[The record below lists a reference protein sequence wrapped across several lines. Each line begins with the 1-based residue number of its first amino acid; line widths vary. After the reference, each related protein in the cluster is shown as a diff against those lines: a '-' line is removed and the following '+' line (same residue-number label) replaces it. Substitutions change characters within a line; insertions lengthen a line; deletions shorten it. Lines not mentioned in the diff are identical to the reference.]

1 LKLKKIFFHVL
12 LIAALCTLFGLG
24 INARLIKRYIQGE
37 FQHGFLSTEEFTSI
51 SFISLLEA
59 EDLFAGQ
66 LALFIDSREAEAFKG
81 GHIVGAMNIPYTKPG
96 LTSLPDDLPA
106 WRARTLVIYCDGSE
120 CRSSVALAKFLH
132 SKGCTDLRV
141 FFGGWDEWLRIGL
154 PVERE
159 DDQ

>member
-1 LKLKKIFFHVL
+1 MKVKKMFFHVL

-24 INARLIKRYIQGE
+24 INARLIKRYVQGE
-37 FQHGFLSTEEFTSI
+37 FRHGFISTEEYPSI
-51 SFISLLEA
+51 SFISLIEA

-66 LALFIDSREAEAFKG
+66 QALFIDSRAEEAFKE
-81 GHIVGAMNIPYTKPG
+81 GHIVGAVNIPYTKPG
-96 LTSLPDDLPA
+96 LTPLPDDFPA
-106 WRARTLVIYCDGSE
+106 WRERTIVIYCDGSE

-132 SKGCTDLRV
+132 SQGCTDLRI
-141 FFGGWDEWLRIGL
+141 FFGGWNEWLRIGL